1 MEERDDISGF
11 IQRMK
16 LLVREYAELRLALLK
31 LQAIRSVSRLFSMLM
46 VTLTGILMSVFVLF
60 FLGLALSA
68 WVAGMTGSPV
78 VGHLAAAAFFLL
90 LLFLGFVLRK
100 PLFQSPLIR
109 MFISASSEEPDGEGS
124 EDEEVKF

>member
-11 IQRMK
+11 IRRMK
-16 LLVREYAELRLALLK
+16 HLVREYAELRLALLK
-31 LQAIRSVSRLFSMLM
+31 LQAIRSVSRLVSMLM
-46 VTLTGILMSVFVLF
+46 VTLTGILMRIFVLF

-78 VGHLAAAAFFLL
+78 VGHLAAAGFFLL

-100 PLFQSPLIR
+100 PLFQAPLIR
-109 MFISASSEEPDGEGS
+109 MFISASSEDQDGEAA